1 MSDVLKSIRKSLVV
15 KLSIFVLVFFLFVA
29 KTSAAPSIFT
39 VINTNDSGPGSL
51 RQAITDANSNGNPGD
66 MDIIAFN
73 IPGSEVHTITPL
85 TPLPLITQ
93 KVKIDGYTQPG
104 TSPNTAVNPQPIN
117 AVIKIEI
124 DGKNIDGMIGGMGQ
138 VGQNSGIIFMQGDSS
153 ELHGLSI
160 YGFGGYEPGGGGI
173 NNANTGGAASDLKFQ
188 GNFLGLRAD
197 GTTLP
202 ETIHNDCA
210 IGIFG
215 PNALIGGTNPADRNV
230 LANKS
235 ESVGSGAVWLSGD
248 NLYAE
253 VYGNIIGLAKDG
265 ETDLSPEVVNP
276 DSIVPPFS
284 SGITTGNT
292 QGGGAFS
299 KIGGPQDSQ
308 TNLISGNYSAVNL
321 GTNSNTISNNLI
333 GTNWKGEVKSSITN
347 GFGVGATVG
356 SDNIIGGTGANDGN
370 IIAGVAGAGVIISS
384 IDLVPFSFKVVPQNN
399 TIIGNSISSI
409 KVSDLQGIGD
419 SNMGI
424 DIAELI
430 DDNGDL
436 IPDQFINR
444 GPNLNDDGDA
454 DDGSN
459 NKLNYPVIKSAQQTG
474 NQINITYDLD
484 VVGSPSNTYRVEFF
498 VNSKRTIFGYG
509 PGETLLGVVEST
521 SPGVDKQATLTVADS
536 FAYESL
542 SATTTAIDAGAF
554 GGFGPTSEF
563 SKNIQIADAGDKDA
577 DGISDAIED
586 AAPNNGDA
594 NGDGIADSLQATVT
608 SYKSKS
614 GSYLTLVTEGCS
626 ENGLVSSIDG
636 ATLNKQDNGYHYPF
650 GLTDFTLNCGRGGEV
665 DVKLLIHTS
674 DSANVFRAR
683 KYNSKTQSYSD
694 LTGSQLTQVD
704 VGSAKAISLSYK
716 ATDGGTNDDDGVVN
730 GIIVDPVGLAAEGED
745 PFVEVPGK
753 LVNTGVSALLSTL
766 IGSFMIAGAL
776 WTYFDYIK
784 CKKPLVNAD
793 KELKRSD
800 SKSYTYWHHLR
811 VVSLPLAQYRLRL
824 VFEKKSTKARATV

>member
-1 MSDVLKSIRKSLVV
+1 MGYSVESIHKSVV
-15 KLSIFVLVFFLFVA
+15 AKLSIFALAFFLFVS
-29 KTSAAPSIFT
+29 KTSAAPSTFT
-39 VINTNDSGPGSL
+39 VINTDDSGPGSL
-51 RQAITDANSNGNPGD
+51 RQAIIDANSNGNPGD
-66 MDIIAFN
+66 MDMIAFN

-85 TPLPLITQ
+85 TPLPQVTQ

-117 AVIKIEI
+117 SVIKIEI
-124 DGKNIDGMIGGMGQ
+124 DGKNIDGMIGGMNQ
-138 VGQNSGIIFMQGDSS
+138 VGENSGIIFMQGDGS

-160 YGFGGYEPGGGGI
+160 YGFGGYSPGGGGA

-215 PNALIGGTNPADRNV
+215 PNALIGGTSPADRNV

-235 ESVGSGAVWLSGD
+235 ESTGSAAVWLSGD
-248 NLYAE
+248 NLYTE
-253 VYGNIIGLAKDG
+253 IYGNIIGLAKDG
-265 ETDLSPEVVNP
+265 ETDLSPEVINP
-276 DSIVPPFS
+276 DSLTPPFS
-284 SGITTGNT
+284 SGITTANT

-299 KIGGPQDSQ
+299 KIGGPQSSQ
-308 TNLISGNYSAVNL
+308 TNVISGNYGGVNL
-321 GTNSNTISNNLI
+321 SNSNNTVKNNLI
-333 GTNWKGEVKSSITN
+333 GTNWKGETKSSITN
-347 GFGVGATVG
+347 GFGVTATVG

-370 IIAGVAGAGVIISS
+370 IIAGVSGAGVIISS
-384 IDLVPFSFKVVPQNN
+384 IELVPFSFKVVPQNN

-454 DDGSN
+454 DDGPN
-459 NKLNYPVIKSAQQTG
+459 NKLNYPVIKSAQQIG
-474 NQINITYDLD
+474 NEINITYDLD
-484 VVGSPSNTYRVEFF
+484 VAGSPSNTYRLEFF
-498 VNSKRTIFGYG
+498 ANNKRTIFGYG
-509 PGETLLGVVEST
+509 PGETLLGVVESA
-521 SPGVDKQATLTVADS
+521 SPGTDKQASLTVPSD
-536 FAYESL
+536 FTYESL
-542 SATTTAIDAGAF
+542 SATTTAIDSGAF

-563 SKNIQIADAGDKDA
+563 SKNIQIAGAGDKDA
-577 DGISDAIED
+577 DGISDAIEN

-614 GSYLTLVTEGCS
+614 GTYLTLATEGCDD
-626 ENGLVSSIDG
+626 NGMVSSIDG
-636 ATLNKQDNGYHYPF
+636 ASLAKQDNGYHYPF
-650 GLTDFTLNCGRGGEV
+650 GLTDFALNCTRGGEV
-665 DVKLLIHTS
+665 DVKLLIHTNDPAS
-674 DSANVFRAR
+674 VFKAR
-683 KYNSKTQSYSD
+683 KYNKNTQSYVD
-694 LTGSQLTQVD
+694 LTSGQLAQID
-704 VGSAKAISLSYK
+704 IGNAKALSLSYSIK
-716 ATDGGTNDDDGVVN
+716 DGGPNDDDGVAN
-730 GIIVDPVGLAAEGED
+730 GLIVDPVGLAAEGAD

-766 IGSFMIAGAL
+766 VGSFMIAGAL
-776 WTYFDYIK
+776 WTYFDYRK
-784 CKKPLVNAD
+784 CKKPLVKSD
-793 KELKRSD
+793 RDLKRND

-824 VFEKKSTKARATV
+824 VFEKKTAKAKASA